1 MEILIKVL
9 QLILSLSILVILH
22 ECGHF
27 FPAKWFK
34 TRVEKFYLFFNPGFE
49 LFKKKIGETE
59 YGIGWL
65 PLGGYVKISGMID
78 ESFDKEQMQG
88 EPQPWEFRSK
98 PAWQR
103 FIIMIG
109 GVTVNLILGV
119 VLFIMIFAVYGEKY
133 LPTEEVKY
141 GIFVDSLGYD
151 VGFRTG
157 DKILKYGDEDFTKF
171 SKGTI
176 IKEVAVNDL
185 ASVTVDR
192 QGQIVKVPI
201 DPKYGTLFGSYKMR
215 AYRLFDARTEFIVG
229 DVLRGKK
236 KFGLFKKSEDGPGA
250 KAGIEKGDK
259 IVAINGTPINFFDE
273 AIDLAKKYKG
283 QTVPFT
289 IIREGQSMTKDL
301 TLTAEGTMGIYRADI
316 EEFYPHKTQDYTW
329 AQAVPRGWKESIGFL
344 GDQFKAFRQMFR
356 GKIKVQDSLGS
367 FISIGNLFPSEW
379 NWNIFWRM
387 TAVLSLILGIMN
399 LLPIPALDGGYIMF
413 LIWEMIS
420 GKKVSDKTMEI
431 ANTVGFFILIAL
443 MIFAFG
449 LDISRLF

>member
-1 MEILIKVL
+1 
-9 QLILSLSILVILH
+9 
-22 ECGHF
+22 
-27 FPAKWFK
+27 
-34 TRVEKFYLFFNPGFE
+34 
-49 LFKKKIGETE
+49 
-59 YGIGWL
+59 
-65 PLGGYVKISGMID
+65 MID

-119 VLFIMIFAVYGEKY
+119 FLYIMIFSVYGEKY
-133 LPTEEVKY
+133 LPNEEVKY

-157 DKILKYGDEDFTKF
+157 DKILKYGDQEFTKF
-171 SKGTI
+171 NRGTI

-192 QGQIVKVPI
+192 QGEIVEVPI
-201 DPKYGTLFGSYKMR
+201 DPKYATLFGSYKMK
-215 AYRLFDARTEFIVG
+215 AYRLFGARTEFIVG
-229 DVLRGKK
+229 DVLKGKK

-259 IVAINGTPINFFDE
+259 IVGINGSPISFFDE
-273 AIDLAKKYKG
+273 AIDKAKELKG

-289 IIREGQSMTKDL
+289 IERNGQTITKDVSI
-301 TLTAEGTMGIYRADI
+301 TENGTMGLYLASMDD
-316 EEFYPHKTQDYTW
+316 FFKHNTQEYSLG
-329 AQAVPRGWKESIGFL
+329 QAIPRGWNESIGFL

-379 NWNIFWRM
+379 DWRAFWNL
-387 TAVLSLILGIMN
+387 TAMLSLILGIMN
-399 LLPIPALDGGYIMF
+399 LLPIPALDGGYIVF

>member
-1 MEILIKVL
+1 MEILIKIL
-9 QLILSLSILVILH
+9 QLILSLSILVVLH

-59 YGIGWL
+59 YGVGWL
-65 PLGGYVKISGMID
+65 PLGGYVKIAGMID

-109 GVTVNLILGV
+109 GVTVNIILGF
-119 VLFIMIFAVYGEKY
+119 LLYIMIFSVYGEKY
-133 LPTEEVKY
+133 LPNEEVKY
-141 GIFVDSLGYD
+141 GIFVDSLGHD

-157 DKILKYGDEDFTKF
+157 DKILKYGDQDFTKF
-171 SKGTI
+171 NRGTI

-185 ASVTVDR
+185 STVTVDR
-192 QGQIVKVPI
+192 QGQMVDINI
-201 DPKYGTLFGSYKMR
+201 DPKYGTLFGSYKMK
-215 AYRLFDARTEFIVG
+215 AYRLFEPRTSFIVG
-229 DVLRGKK
+229 DVQKGKK
-236 KFGLFKKSEDGPGA
+236 KFGLFKKSEDGPAA
-250 KAGIEKGDK
+250 KAGIKKGDK
-259 IVAINGTPINFFDE
+259 IVAINGKSINFYDE
-273 AIDLAKKYKG
+273 AIDITKEYKG
-283 QTVPFT
+283 QTIPFT
-289 IIREGQSMTKDL
+289 IEREGQTLTKNL
-301 TLTAEGTMGIYRADI
+301 TLTDQGKMGIYRAGLS
-316 EEFYPHKTQDYTW
+316 EFFTYQTQDYTFGE
-329 AQAVPRGWKESIGFL
+329 AIPRGWNEGIGFL

-356 GKIKVQDSLGS
+356 GKIKIQDSLGS
-367 FISIGNLFPSEW
+367 FISIGNLFPSQWDWRAFW
-379 NWNIFWRM
+379 NL
-387 TAVLSLILGIMN
+387 TAMLSLILGIMN
-399 LLPIPALDGGYIMF
+399 LLPIPALDGGYIVF

-449 LDISRLF
+449 LDVSRLF